1 VPHARQFAR
10 RLLSWRQ
17 IDPGR
22 RDAVDLATTEAC
34 SNAVRHAASGGS
46 YEMRVRLDDSLY
58 VAEVLDQGAG
68 FDADPVFNPPADAVS
83 GRGLWLISR
92 LVDQLVLSPRHPT
105 GTRLWFAV
113 QLAG

>member
-1 VPHARQFAR
+1 V
-10 RLLSWRQ
+10 
-17 IDPGR
+17 DPDR
-22 RDAVDLATTEAC
+22 RDAVEIATTEAC

-46 YEMRVRLDDSLY
+46 YEVRVRLDGSLY
-58 VAEVLDQGAG
+58 IAEVLDQGAG
-68 FDADPVFNPPADAVS
+68 FNTGPVRNPPADAVS